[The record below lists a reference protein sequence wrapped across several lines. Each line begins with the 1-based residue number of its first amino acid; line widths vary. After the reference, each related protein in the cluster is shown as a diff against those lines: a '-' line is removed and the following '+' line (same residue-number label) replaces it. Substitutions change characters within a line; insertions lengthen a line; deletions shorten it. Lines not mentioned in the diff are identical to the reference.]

1 MNITIVHDVVLPV
14 VKYGGTERV
23 IWALGKQLVR
33 MGHRVTFLARKG
45 SVCPFAKV
53 VEIDPSR
60 TIGSQIPADT
70 DVVHFSNHVPKE
82 DLTKPY
88 VVTVNGNVINQEID
102 VNSIFVSENHA
113 QRHGSRS
120 FVYNGL
126 DWDDYGEADLTLMR
140 QRFHFLGKA
149 AWRVKNVRGAIRIAK
164 RVEGGEL
171 DVLGGY
177 RLNLKMGFRMTWSP
191 RIHFHGMVDNQAK
204 QLYIQQSRG
213 LIFPVKWHEPF
224 GLCLIESLYYGAPV
238 FGTPMGSLPE
248 IVTPEVGFLSSQEDE
263 MVDHINS
270 HPTYSPQVCHDYAVD
285 RFSIRNTAEGYLKK
299 YEIVLNGNTL
309 DRSV

>member
-126 DWDDYGEADLTLMR
+126 DWDDYGEADLTLVR

-177 RLNLKMGFRMTWSP
+177 RLNLKMGFRMTWSH

-248 IVTPEVGFLSSQEDE
+248 IVIPEVGFLSSQEDE

-285 RFSIRNTAEGYLKK
+285 RFSIRNTAEDYLKK